1 MGGSSPTHPPAT
13 FCASRSSP
21 PARGRGQPVLWDTCA
36 LQTPNT
42 TPKKHKPKSRRVSE
56 EPQGSLGLP
65 VLHPS
70 TLAMPGPGPA
80 QRGAPRHGGA
90 ASSGVLG
97 CCQQRGHHP
106 TTWQQGAAAPQTRR
120 GPARAGRQ
128 RPNPPRA
135 PLPRGPRPLPGA
147 AAPSPAPL
155 PLRAAP
161 GRALPS
167 PPEPPPPGWAPP
179 GRRPR
184 RWWRWRRRG
193 RARCEGDTQR
203 QRPGGLGVCSGEG
216 GRGDG
221 PQVRGWGDP
230 ALPLLQVQ
238 CEQPCELCVKN
249 ASCVLKESHLRKC
262 LQDCFVF
269 DHYD

>member
-36 LQTPNT
+36 LQTPNA

-56 EPQGSLGLP
+56 EPQGSLGLS

-70 TLAMPGPGPA
+70 PGAPGTLAMPGPGPT

-90 ASSGVLG
+90 ASSRVLG
-97 CCQQRGHHP
+97 CCQQQGHHP

-179 GRRPR
+179 GRQPR

-203 QRPGGLGVCSGEG
+203 QRYGGPGACSGEG
-216 GRGDG
+216 GQGGG
-221 PQVRGWGDP
+221 PQVRGRGDP
-230 ALPLLQVQ
+230 ALSLLQVQ
-238 CEQPCELCVKN
+238 CEQPVRF
-249 ASCVLKESHLRKC
+249 VLKESHLRTC

-269 DHYD
+269 GHYG

>member
-36 LQTPNT
+36 LQTPNA
-42 TPKKHKPKSRRVSE
+42 TPKKHKPKSRWVSE
-56 EPQGSLGLP
+56 EPQGSLGLS

-70 TLAMPGPGPA
+70 PGAPGTLAMPGPGPA

-128 RPNPPRA
+128 RPNPPGLPFRGAPAPFPGLQPPPRPRFPSEQPRDEPYRLLRSLHRRA
-135 PLPRGPRPLPGA
+135 GLPRA
-147 AAPSPAPL
+147 A
-155 PLRAAP
+155 
-161 GRALPS
+161 G
-167 PPEPPPPGWAPP
+167 
-179 GRRPR
+179 
-184 RWWRWRRRG
+184 
-193 RARCEGDTQR
+193 
-203 QRPGGLGVCSGEG
+203 PGGGGGGGAGAVPAARATPSGSATAGPGLAAGKGGKGVAP
-216 GRGDG
+216 R
-221 PQVRGWGDP
+221 
-230 ALPLLQVQ
+230 
-238 CEQPCELCVKN
+238 
-249 ASCVLKESHLRKC
+249 
-262 LQDCFVF
+262 
-269 DHYD
+269 